1 MPESRR
7 MTGLLRV
14 RAAHTPDGDLQ
25 VATLL
30 PNGARFLL
38 PPAEALAFGFALL
51 ATARDLF
58 PSQAALDAAVP
69 KAYDRSHELVS
80 QEVQ

>member
-1 MPESRR
+1 

-14 RAAHTPDGDLQ
+14 RAAHTPDGDRQ

-38 PPAEALAFGFALL
+38 PPAEALAYAFAVLVV
-51 ATARDLF
+51 ARDLF
-58 PSQAALDAAVP
+58 PSKDALDRAVP
-69 KAYDRSHELVS
+69 EAYDRSHELVS
-80 QEVQ
+80 REVQ